1 MYVEID
7 CIDDRIAK
15 KKCIPTYMQLRWN
28 ALSIFAIINISL

>member
-7 CIDDRIAK
+7 CMRIDIEK

>member
-7 CIDDRIAK
+7 CMRNSNER